1 MTSELVAA
9 LIGGVAGVLALYTGF
24 MVWFMTRLE
33 NKMEAQ
39 ISKLDSDIK
48 ASTSDSNAKWMAA
61 NARID
66 ATGARID
73 QTQAIIMKM
82 LGMEPLRK
90 PNTTEQA
97 YGEQK
102 P

>member
-24 MVWFMTRLE
+24 MIWFMTRLE
-33 NKMEAQ
+33 NKMDKT
-39 ISKLDSDIK
+39 ISMLS
-48 ASTSDSNAKWMAA
+48 S
-61 NARID
+61 RID
-66 ATGARID
+66 QTNDRVDAMGTRIDITGARID

-90 PNTTEQA
+90 PAVKEQSDV
-97 YGEQK
+97 
-102 P
+102 